1 MPRNPDGEQQHSPG
15 NSGAEGQDLELT
27 PDQSG
32 QAPTSRRKS
41 DRPRS
46 ARRSEVRATKPL
58 GGSGAETEMNY
69 IAETRRRDRPSEER
83 DPNAAGRHGA
93 DPEESARAQ
102 PVRER
107 VYPARLQD
115 ELVVVGKRL
124 YFPSGDLAI
133 TDYGDRLAT
142 PLNNAT
148 VTELMMETAR
158 ARGWESVTIGGSAE
172 FKRAAWMQL
181 SLEGFKVR
189 GHSPTEVERA
199 LLVRTI
205 AKERAEGRH
214 RTAPSESSTRSDAVV
229 PERESSLAG
238 RQGAARDDH
247 SVIRGKLLAHGPAP
261 FENDPRK
268 DLNYYMRVQ
277 TTQGE
282 RTLWGKDFERA
293 VQESLSGVK
302 VGDQVAVQYLGK
314 KEVKVMAPRF
324 DEAGRV
330 IGREEIT
337 THRNHW
343 EVEREWKVE
352 REDFLDARRE
362 LASVVRDPNANP
374 REVVRKYPQL
384 AGTMQDVQAAQLLA
398 GRDYADVRDQA
409 RFVERVRRSIAEEI
423 ERGEPLT
430 PVRVRRAK
438 RDRVDDRDISPMER
452 DIAHTH

>member
-1 MPRNPDGEQQHSPG
+1 MPRNPDGEHQHSQ
-15 NSGAEGQDLELT
+15 SKASVEGQDLDGTL
-27 PDQSG
+27 DQSS
-32 QAPTSRRKS
+32 QSQSSRRKS

-46 ARRSEVRATKPL
+46 ARRSEVRATKPQAR
-58 GGSGAETEMNY
+58 SAAEPEMNY
-69 IAETRRRDRPSEER
+69 IAETGRRDRASAER
-83 DPNAAGRHGA
+83 GSNGAGRRGG
-93 DPEESARAQ
+93 DPKESARAQ
-102 PVRER
+102 PIRER
-107 VYPARLQD
+107 VYSARVHD

-142 PLNNAT
+142 PLNNAR

-158 ARGWESVTIGGSAE
+158 ARGWESVTIGGSEE
-172 FKRAAWMQL
+172 FKRAAWMKL
-181 SLEGFKVR
+181 SLEGFRVR
-189 GHSPTEVERA
+189 GHSPTEVEQA
-199 LLVRTI
+199 LLVRAI
-205 AKERAEGRH
+205 AKERAEVHH
-214 RTAPSESSTRSDAVV
+214 RTPPSESSTRSEPVF
-229 PERESSLAG
+229 PEKQSSLPA
-238 RQGAARDDH
+238 QEGATREDH
-247 SVIRGKLLAHGPAP
+247 AAIRGKLLAHGPAP

-268 DLNYYMRVQ
+268 DLNYFIRLQ

-302 VGDQVAVQYLGK
+302 VGDQVGVQYLGK
-314 KEVKVMAPRF
+314 KEVKVMAPRI

-352 REDFLDARRE
+352 REDFLEARRE
-362 LASVVRDPNANP
+362 LASVVRNANANP

-398 GRDYADVRDQA
+398 GRDYADARDQS
-409 RFVERVRRSIAEEI
+409 RFVERVRRAIAEDI
-423 ERGEPLT
+423 ERGGPLT
-430 PVRVRRAK
+430 PVRVRQAK
-438 RDRVDDRDISPMER
+438 RDQAGDRDISPMER
-452 DIAHTH
+452 DMARAQ